1 MKPKNVTT
9 TVMVIPMQCYTPKT
23 HHLLRRLRHI
33 ADIAT
38 DVVGA
43 IAVIGVLPLLM
54 LPQASRMLQSIIWWM
69 TGWI

>member
-1 MKPKNVTT
+1 M
-9 TVMVIPMQCYTPKT
+9 
-23 HHLLRRLRHI
+23 
-33 ADIAT
+33 

-69 TGWI
+69 TR